1 MSDPTE
7 PIRRRRPAQPTTG
20 SILGVRDCGALV
32 LLFVA
37 TDEGEL
43 LPVPL
48 DRWSCRWLLGWEGC
62 GLGELVGSRT
72 RYGGGRI
79 VSLDGEGPT

>member
-7 PIRRRRPAQPTTG
+7 PIRRRRPAPPATG

-43 LPVPL
+43 APVPL
-48 DRWSCRWLLGWEGC
+48 DRWSFRWLLGWEGC
-62 GLGELVGSRT
+62 GLGELVGSRI
-72 RYGGGRI
+72 RYGGGR
-79 VSLDGEGPT
+79 VVFLGGEAPT